1 MPNLN
6 STRQI
11 YAFVAMDKKI
21 LNLSF
26 KNEIDNLISYLDT
39 VEIKQIADLV
49 KSYLK
54 DEVKFFDEHKGCF
67 AMIRALF
74 KGSIDAPDKQDTEKQ
89 ELRVRRRVTIMLEIV
104 KWLSEKGNDTSSQF
118 DKIMSD
124 LVELCINEVVVGSNI
139 SLIIVKAFVEAT
151 TCIIHTMQRV
161 KPIHG
166 KLFAFLPMFLSTFDI
181 ISDEIELP
189 SGKSSAGTSM
199 SGPDYKDYVLN
210 KICSYKWHAS
220 NVLSLIGEF
229 RDIVMTNDQL
239 QFIVEKI
246 MRQFDSMDMNGIPPL
261 IYQMLLLSR
270 KGHKRLILRGISE
283 HFNSLDEEVTDDQE
297 SNSDERVVSSNSL
310 SFAQLSHMEGT
321 VIIHICFAIT
331 QDQELGNEFMKYVKM
346 SKTALFIPFN
356 ISCLLSIA
364 RILRFKDQTLDFLK
378 SSIMSAFKDQE
389 KLEKAKWISHVDSSK
404 IIASAPISEIFCR
417 IIRKTSF
424 GWDQVTQSLVQL
436 GILILDSAVPSNP
449 FGKSVD
455 TVKVL
460 NGPATTSNEMAG
472 DLGTTILFEMFK
484 IHEMVRAEILEQIL
498 TRVIS
503 KAPSA
508 GYFLNLLQLIVKE
521 TPHSLHNHLSK
532 IKGTLD
538 YLTFLPAGIAD
549 IFLKTIQP
557 IILVNKSFRDGLM
570 LVLRKGM
577 STKDVEGRKNA
588 LAGYLQLLRITTI
601 KGPDSQAIS
610 QVPTSSSKSL
620 SKQDQNSLFFEI
632 LRILRRCFSQQPQIR
647 LSLYQGLIDLMDAE
661 QNLKPIVFDILFPH
675 ASYFRIFQQYFELET
690 SIHATILLD
699 SCLNSVDGS
708 TFIIEPLPYLF
719 SCISKSITFSDPNDE
734 IGKDDTAYDKGQLQ
748 KCKDFIQLLIERLL
762 KADMTEFSIDPASDF
777 KMASSEGMRNNLSAN
792 LLLGCYEA
800 AIEHVFFSEEH
811 SLDSSQKILTLF
823 KKYMIL
829 FEVLREKSV
838 NVRGRKTLTTMPE
851 STILS
856 FKCIAEL
863 IKFIFSD
870 DLSHAT
876 ALLRTDTEFMK
887 YIIAVAYNT
896 ISQHSSFDP
905 GDHAKFEHCTY
916 LASVFMSKFIKDDKC
931 PNVIQNDDS
940 KKDKGKSSLSIAL
953 ESFMLLTQAV
963 STSWP
968 DKLKDFLELSY
979 HSEESEEL
987 NERRPDNLDGWLNL
1001 YIQEF
1006 ERLMVSSLSERT
1018 PQINEASWS
1027 CKTISLLSTYYVNKS
1042 KDTDS
1047 ESQGHIEQ
1055 LIEWLNTLCK
1065 ERVIEDT
1072 GLAKII
1078 VNLLLKLERD
1088 MADFDT
1094 VVEMAH
1100 DMFVVL
1106 GPITGRPESDE
1117 TQSHKYMIVNARTSA
1132 TVCGIL
1138 IEFLNAIYDEME
1150 WYLTKLR
1157 ALCGASGT
1165 DSDEAP
1171 EFEEVEQEICLRL
1184 IKLMNSM
1191 LHLEKTCLQSTTS
1204 ENLLKCLQRAYK
1216 VLVALTRYKIAEAG
1230 EIQDQFT
1237 AVIKLAGGDLTNNL
1251 YNFLTAFGQVK
1262 NSAYRLTSK
1271 KGKTKSK
1278 PLTQKARIT
1287 KESKIIPV
1295 LIFILEQ
1302 FERYTMQLSKKS
1314 KTDLMHYITTT
1325 TSRDFKIK
1333 IEELDGDTDNQPKR
1347 VSRTAASNEQEDD
1360 EVEEGGSEDHRRK
1373 RRCSD
1378 SSMEID

>member
-1 MPNLN
+1 
-6 STRQI
+6 
-11 YAFVAMDKKI
+11 MDKKI

-39 VEIKQIADLV
+39 IDIKQIANLV

-67 AMIRALF
+67 AVIRALF
-74 KGSIDAPDKQDTEKQ
+74 KGSIDVPDKQDTEKQ

-104 KWLSEKGNDTSSQF
+104 KCEKGNDTSSQF

-139 SLIIVKAFVEAT
+139 SMIIVKAFVEAT
-151 TCIIHTMQRV
+151 TC
-161 KPIHG
+161 
-166 KLFAFLPMFLSTFDI
+166 
-181 ISDEIELP
+181 EIELP
-189 SGKSSAGTSM
+189 SDKSSVGTSM
-199 SGPDYKDYVLN
+199 SGPDYKDYILN

-229 RDIVMTNDQL
+229 RDILMTNDQ
-239 QFIVEKI
+239 
-246 MRQFDSMDMNGIPPL
+246 
-261 IYQMLLLSR
+261 
-270 KGHKRLILRGISE
+270 GHKRLILRGISE
-283 HFNSLDEEVTDDQE
+283 HFNSLDEEVTEDE
-297 SNSDERVVSSNSL
+297 EPNSDERVVSSNSL

-346 SKTALFIPFN
+346 SKTTLFTPFN

-378 SSIMSAFKDQE
+378 SSIMSAFKDRE
-389 KLEKAKWISHVDSSK
+389 KLEKAKWISHVDGSQ
-404 IIASAPISEIFCR
+404 IITSAPILEIFCK

-436 GILILDSAVPSNP
+436 GILILDSAVSSSP
-449 FGKSVD
+449 FSKVD
-455 TVKVL
+455 TFKIL
-460 NGPATTSNEMAG
+460 NGPPTTSNEMAG

-484 IHEMVRAEILEQIL
+484 MVRAEVLEQIL
-498 TRVIS
+498 SRVIS
-503 KAPSA
+503 KASSV
-508 GYFLNLLQLIVKE
+508 GYFLNLLKIIIKE
-521 TPHSLHNHLSK
+521 TPHSLHNYISK

-538 YLTFLPAGIAD
+538 YLTFLPTNIAD
-549 IFLKTIQP
+549 IFLKAIQP

-577 STKDVEGRKNA
+577 STKDMEGRQNA

-601 KGPDSQAIS
+601 RGLDVQTMSQM
-610 QVPTSSSKSL
+610 PMSSSKSL
-620 SKQDQNSLFFEI
+620 SRQDQNSLFFEI

-661 QNLKPIVFDILFPH
+661 QNIKPIVFDILFPH
-675 ASYFRIFQQYFELET
+675 AKT

-719 SCISKSITFSDPNDE
+719 SCISKSITSSNQNSDND
-734 IGKDDTAYDKGQLQ
+734 KDNNGYDKGQLQ
-748 KCKDFIQLLIERLL
+748 KCKDFLQLLIERLL

-777 KMASSEGMRNNLSAN
+777 KMASNEGMRNNLSAN

-800 AIEHVFFSEEH
+800 AIEYVFFSEEH
-811 SLDSSQKILTLF
+811 TLDSSQKILTLF

-829 FEVLREKSV
+829 YEVLREKSV
-838 NVRGRKTLTTMPE
+838 NVRGRKILTTMPE

-856 FKCIAEL
+856 FKCITEL
-863 IKFIFSD
+863 MNFIFSD

-876 ALLRTDTEFMK
+876 ALLRTDPEFMM
-887 YIIAVAYNT
+887 YIIAVTYNT
-896 ISQHSSFDP
+896 ISQSPSFDP
-905 GDHAKFEHCTY
+905 DDNAKFEHCAY
-916 LASVFMSKFIKDDKC
+916 LARVIMSKFIKDDKC
-931 PNVIQNDDS
+931 CSNTFQTDDS
-940 KKDKGKSSLSIAL
+940 RKDKGKSSLAVAL
-953 ESFMLLTQAV
+953 ESFMLLCQAV
-963 STSWP
+963 SASWP
-968 DKLKDFLELSY
+968 DKLKDFLDLSY
-979 HSEESEEL
+979 QSEEL
-987 NERRPDNLDGWLNL
+987 NEDRPDDLDSWLNV

-1006 ERLMVSSLSERT
+1006 ERLIVSSLSERT
-1018 PQINEASWS
+1018 PQINEALWS
-1027 CKTISLLSTYYVNKS
+1027 CKTISLLSTYYKNKV
-1042 KDTDS
+1042 KDGDS
-1047 ESQGHIEQ
+1047 ESPGHIEQ
-1055 LIEWLNTLCK
+1055 LIAWLNTLCK
-1065 ERVIEDT
+1065 ERAIEDT

-1088 MADFDT
+1088 IADFDT
-1094 VVEMAH
+1094 VVEMSH
-1100 DMFVVL
+1100 DMNVVL
-1106 GPITGRPESDE
+1106 GPLTGRPESNE
-1117 TQSHKYMIVNARTSA
+1117 TQSHTYMIVNARTSA

-1138 IEFLNAIYDEME
+1138 LEFLNAIYDEME

-1157 ALCGASGT
+1157 TLCGSGN
-1165 DSDEAP
+1165 DSDETP
-1171 EFEEVEQEICLRL
+1171 ELEEVEQEICLRL
-1184 IKLMNSM
+1184 IKLMNSL

-1204 ENLLKCLQRAYK
+1204 ENLLKCLQKAYK
-1216 VLVALTRYKIAEAG
+1216 VLVALTRYKITEAG
-1230 EIQDQFT
+1230 EIQAQFT
-1237 AVIKLAGGDLTNNL
+1237 DVIKLAGGELTNNL

-1271 KGKTKSK
+1271 KGKAKAK
-1278 PLTQKARIT
+1278 PLTQKSRIT

-1314 KTDLMHYITTT
+1314 KTDLMQYITTT

-1333 IEELDGDTDNQPKR
+1333 IEELDKDTDNQPKR
-1347 VSRTAASNEQEDD
+1347 ARATTSNDQDDD
-1360 EVEEGGSEDHRRK
+1360 EAEEGGSEDHRR
-1373 RRCSD
+1373 RRRSD

>member
-1 MPNLN
+1 
-6 STRQI
+6 
-11 YAFVAMDKKI
+11 D
-21 LNLSF
+21 
-26 KNEIDNLISYLDT
+26 D
-39 VEIKQIADLV
+39 
-49 KSYLK
+49 
-54 DEVKFFDEHKGCF
+54 VKFFDEHKGCF
-67 AMIRALF
+67 AVIRALF

-151 TCIIHTMQRV
+151 TCIIHTMQRL

-189 SGKSSAGTSM
+189 SDKSSVGALI
-199 SGPDYKDYVLN
+199 SGPDYKDYILN

-229 RDIVMTNDQL
+229 RDVLMTNDQL

-246 MRQFDSMDMNGIPPL
+246 MRQFNSIDMDGIPPL
-261 IYQMLLLSR
+261 IYQLLLLSR

-283 HFNSLDEEVTDDQE
+283 HFNSLDEEVTEDQE
-297 SNSDERVVSSNSL
+297 QNSDEPDVSNNSL

-346 SKTALFIPFN
+346 SKIALFTPFN

-378 SSIMSAFKDQE
+378 SSIMSAFKDRE

-404 IIASAPISEIFCR
+404 IISSAPISEIFR
-417 IIRKTSF
+417 KIIQKTSF

-436 GILILDSAVPSNP
+436 GIFILDSAVSSSP
-449 FGKSVD
+449 FSKSVGEYKKGIQYQTLD
-455 TVKVL
+455 PYNFISLIKITNFFPIQETLKIL
-460 NGPATTSNEMAG
+460 NGPPTTSNEMAG

-484 IHEMVRAEILEQIL
+484 IHEMVRAEVLEQIL

-508 GYFLNLLQLIVKE
+508 GYFLNLLKLIVKE
-521 TPHSLHNHLSK
+521 APHSLQNHLTK

-538 YLTFLPAGIAD
+538 YLTFLPTSIAD
-549 IFLKTIQP
+549 IFLQAIQP

-570 LVLRKGM
+570 DM
-577 STKDVEGRKNA
+577 DGRQNA

-601 KGPDSQAIS
+601 KGSDVQSMSQM
-610 QVPTSSSKSL
+610 PMGSSKSL
-620 SKQDQNSLFFEI
+620 SRQDQNSLFFEI

-661 QNLKPIVFDILFPH
+661 SNIKPIVFDILFPH
-675 ASYFRIFQQYFELET
+675 AKT

-699 SCLNSVDGS
+699 SCLNNVDGS
-708 TFIIEPLPYLF
+708 TFITEPLPYLF
-719 SCISKSITFSDPNDE
+719 SCISKSITSLNDAE
-734 IGKDDTAYDKGQLQ
+734 KDNNNYDKGQLQ
-748 KCKDFIQLLIERLL
+748 KCKDFLQLLIERLL

-777 KMASSEGMRNNLSAN
+777 KMSSNEGMRNNLSAN
-792 LLLGCYEA
+792 ILLGCYEA
-800 AIEHVFFSEEH
+800 AIEYVFFSEEH
-811 SLDSSQKILTLF
+811 TLDSSQKILTLF
-823 KKYMIL
+823 KKFMIL
-829 FEVLREKSV
+829 YEVLKEKSV
-838 NVRGRKTLTTMPE
+838 NIRGRKILTTMPE

-863 IKFIFSD
+863 MNFIFSD

-876 ALLRTDTEFMK
+876 ALLRTDPEFMK
-887 YIIAVAYNT
+887 YIITAAYNT
-896 ISQHSSFDP
+896 ISQRSSFDP
-905 GDHAKFEHCTY
+905 DDHAKFEYCTY
-916 LASVFMSKFIKDDKC
+916 LARVIMSKFIKDDKC
-931 PNVIQNDDS
+931 CANTFQSDDS
-940 KKDKGKSSLSIAL
+940 KKDKGKSSLSVAL
-953 ESFMLLTQAV
+953 ESFMLLCQAV

-968 DKLKDFLELSY
+968 DKLKDFLDLSY
-979 HSEESEEL
+979 QSEEL
-987 NERRPDNLDGWLNL
+987 NENRPDDLDDWLNV

-1006 ERLMVSSLSERT
+1006 ERLIVSSLSERT

-1027 CKTISLLSTYYVNKS
+1027 CKTISLLSTYYRNKI
-1042 KDTDS
+1042 KDGDS

-1055 LIEWLNTLCK
+1055 LIAWLNTLCK
-1065 ERVIEDT
+1065 ERAIEDT

-1088 MADFDT
+1088 IADFDT
-1094 VVEMAH
+1094 VVEMSH
-1100 DMFVVL
+1100 DMYVVL
-1106 GPITGRPESDE
+1106 GPLTGRPESNE
-1117 TQSHKYMIVNARTSA
+1117 TQLHKYMIINARTSA

-1138 IEFLNAIYDEME
+1138 LEFLNAIYDEME

-1157 ALCGASGT
+1157 TLCSSGN
-1165 DSDEAP
+1165 DSDETP
-1171 EFEEVEQEICLRL
+1171 ELEEVEQEICLRL
-1184 IKLMNSM
+1184 IKLMNSL

-1204 ENLLKCLQRAYK
+1204 ENLLKCLQKAYK
-1216 VLVALTRYKIAEAG
+1216 VLVALTRYVS
-1230 EIQDQFT
+1230 EIQSQFT
-1237 AVIKLAGGDLTNNL
+1237 DVIKLAGGELTNNL

-1262 NSAYRLTSK
+1262 NSAHSLTSK
-1271 KGKTKSK
+1271 KGKSKTK

-1333 IEELDGDTDNQPKR
+1333 IEELDNDANQPKR
-1347 VSRTAASNEQEDD
+1347 VSKATTSNDQDDD
-1360 EVEEGGSEDHRRK
+1360 EAEEGGSEDHRKR

>member
-1 MPNLN
+1 
-6 STRQI
+6 
-11 YAFVAMDKKI
+11 
-21 LNLSF
+21 
-26 KNEIDNLISYLDT
+26 
-39 VEIKQIADLV
+39 
-49 KSYLK
+49 
-54 DEVKFFDEHKGCF
+54 
-67 AMIRALF
+67 
-74 KGSIDAPDKQDTEKQ
+74 
-89 ELRVRRRVTIMLEIV
+89 
-104 KWLSEKGNDTSSQF
+104 LSEKGNDTSSQF

-166 KLFAFLPMFLSTFDI
+166 KLFTFLPMFLSTFDI

-189 SGKSSAGTSM
+189 SDKSSTGTSM
-199 SGPDYKDYVLN
+199 SGPDYKDYILN

-239 QFIVEKI
+239 QFIVAKI

-283 HFNSLDEEVTDDQE
+283 YFNSLDEEVTDDQE
-297 SNSDERVVSSNSL
+297 SNSDDRVASSDSL
-310 SFAQLSHMEGT
+310 SFTQLSHIEGT
-321 VIIHICFAIT
+321 VIIHLCFAIT

-346 SKTALFIPFN
+346 SKTALFTTFN

-389 KLEKAKWISHVDSSK
+389 KLEKAKWMSHVDSSN
-404 IIASAPISEIFCR
+404 IIASAPISEIFHK

-424 GWDQVTQSLVQL
+424 GWDQVTQSLVHL
-436 GILILDSAVPSNP
+436 GIFILDSAVPSSP
-449 FGKSVD
+449 FCKSVE
-455 TVKVL
+455 TFKVL
-460 NGPATTSNEMAG
+460 SGPPTTSNEMAG
-472 DLGTTILFEMFK
+472 DLGTIILFEMFK
-484 IHEMVRAEILEQIL
+484 IHEMVRVEILEQIL

-538 YLTFLPAGIAD
+538 YLTFLPTSIAD
-549 IFLKTIQP
+549 IFLKAIQP

-601 KGPDSQAIS
+601 RDPDSQATS
-610 QVPTSSSKSL
+610 QMPSSSSKSL
-620 SKQDQNSLFFEI
+620 NKQDQNSLFFEI

-661 QNLKPIVFDILFPH
+661 QNLKPIVFD
-675 ASYFRIFQQYFELET
+675 FQQYFELET
-690 SIHATILLD
+690 SIHVTILLD
-699 SCLNSVDGS
+699 SCLNCVDGS

-719 SCISKSITFSDPNDE
+719 SCISKSITSSGPNNE
-734 IGKDDTAYDKGQLQ
+734 SGKDDTAYDKGQLQ

-777 KMASSEGMRNNLSAN
+777 KMACSEGMRNNLSAN

-800 AIEHVFFSEEH
+800 AIEYIFFSEEH
-811 SLDSSQKILTLF
+811 TLDSSQKILTLF

-838 NVRGRKTLTTMPE
+838 NVRGRKSLTTMPE

-896 ISQHSSFDP
+896 ISQHSSFDS

-916 LASVFMSKFIKDDKC
+916 LARVFMNKFIKDDKC
-931 PNVIQNDDS
+931 SNVIQNDDS
-940 KKDKGKSSLSIAL
+940 RKDKSSLSIAL
-953 ESFMLLTQAV
+953 ESFMLLCQAV

-979 HSEESEEL
+979 QSEESEEL
-987 NERRPDNLDGWLNL
+987 NERRPDNLDSWLSL

-1006 ERLMVSSLSERT
+1006 ERLIVSSLSERT

-1027 CKTISLLSTYYVNKS
+1027 CKTISLLSTYYVNKG

-1047 ESQGHIEQ
+1047 EFQGHIEQ

-1065 ERVIEDT
+1065 ERAIEDT

-1100 DMFVVL
+1100 DMFIVL
-1106 GPITGRPESDE
+1106 GPITGRPESNE
-1117 TQSHKYMIVNARTSA
+1117 TQPHKYMIVNARTSA

-1165 DSDEAP
+1165 DSDETP

-1184 IKLMNSM
+1184 IKLMNSL

-1216 VLVALTRYKIAEAG
+1216 VLKTAEAG
-1230 EIQDQFT
+1230 EIQDQFID
-1237 AVIKLAGGDLTNNL
+1237 VIKLAGGDLTNNL

-1278 PLTQKARIT
+1278 PLAQKARIT

-1302 FERYTMQLSKKS
+1302 FERYIMQLSKKS

-1333 IEELDGDTDNQPKR
+1333 IEELDGNTDDQPKR
-1347 VSRTAASNEQEDD
+1347 VSQTAVSNEQEDD
-1360 EVEEGGSEDHRRK
+1360 EAEEGGSEDHRRK

-1378 SSMEID
+1378 SSME

>member
-1 MPNLN
+1 N
-6 STRQI
+6 
-11 YAFVAMDKKI
+11 
-21 LNLSF
+21 
-26 KNEIDNLISYLDT
+26 
-39 VEIKQIADLV
+39 LV

-54 DEVKFFDEHKGCF
+54 DDVKFFDEHKGCF
-67 AMIRALF
+67 AVIRALF

-139 SLIIVKAFVEAT
+139 SLIIVKAFVEGT

-181 ISDEIELP
+181 ISDDIELP
-189 SGKSSAGTSM
+189 SDKSSAGALI

-210 KICSYKWHAS
+210 KICSYKWHVS

-229 RDIVMTNDQL
+229 RDVLMTNDQL

-246 MRQFDSMDMNGIPPL
+246 LRQFNSIDMDGIPPL
-261 IYQMLLLSR
+261 IYQLLLLSR

-283 HFNSLDEEVTDDQE
+283 HFNSLDEEVTEDQE
-297 SNSDERVVSSNSL
+297 QNSDERDVSSNSL

-346 SKTALFIPFN
+346 SKTALFTPFN

-378 SSIMSAFKDQE
+378 SSIMSAFKDRE
-389 KLEKAKWISHVDSSK
+389 KLEKAKWISHVDSSR
-404 IIASAPISEIFCR
+404 IISSAPISEIFR
-417 IIRKTSF
+417 KIIRKTSF

-436 GILILDSAVPSNP
+436 GVFILDSAVSSCP
-449 FGKSVD
+449 FSKSVE
-455 TVKVL
+455 TFKML
-460 NGPATTSNEMAG
+460 NGPPTTSNEMAG

-484 IHEMVRAEILEQIL
+484 IHEMVRAEVLEQIL
-498 TRVIS
+498 IRVIS

-508 GYFLNLLQLIVKE
+508 GYFLNLLKLIVKE
-521 TPHSLHNHLSK
+521 TPHSLHNHLTK

-538 YLTFLPAGIAD
+538 YLTFLPTSIAE
-549 IFLKTIQP
+549 IFLKAIQP

-570 LVLRKGM
+570 DM
-577 STKDVEGRKNA
+577 DGRQNA

-601 KGPDSQAIS
+601 RGSDVQSMSQMPIG
-610 QVPTSSSKSL
+610 SSKSL
-620 SKQDQNSLFFEI
+620 SRQDQNSLFFEI

-647 LSLYQGLIDLMDAE
+647 LSLYQGLIDLMDTE
-661 QNLKPIVFDILFPH
+661 QNIKPIVFDILFPH
-675 ASYFRIFQQYFELET
+675 AKT
-690 SIHATILLD
+690 SIHATILLE

-708 TFIIEPLPYLF
+708 TFITEPLPYLF
-719 SCISKSITFSDPNDE
+719 SCISKSITSSNDAE
-734 IGKDDTAYDKGQLQ
+734 KDNNDYDKGQLQ
-748 KCKDFIQLLIERLL
+748 KCKDFLQLLIERLI

-777 KMASSEGMRNNLSAN
+777 KMSSNEGMRNNLSAN
-792 LLLGCYEA
+792 ILLGCYEA
-800 AIEHVFFSEEH
+800 AIEYVFFSEEH
-811 SLDSSQKILTLF
+811 TLDSSQKILTLF
-823 KKYMIL
+823 KKFMIL
-829 FEVLREKSV
+829 YEVLKEKSV
-838 NVRGRKTLTTMPE
+838 NVRGRKILTAMPE

-863 IKFIFSD
+863 MNFIFSD

-876 ALLRTDTEFMK
+876 ALLRTDPEFMK
-887 YIIAVAYNT
+887 YIITVAYNT
-896 ISQHSSFDP
+896 ISQRSSFDP
-905 GDHAKFEHCTY
+905 DDHAKFEYCTY
-916 LASVFMSKFIKDDKC
+916 LARVIMSKFIKDDKC
-931 PNVIQNDDS
+931 CANTFQSDDS
-940 KKDKGKSSLSIAL
+940 KKDKGRSSLSVAL
-953 ESFMLLTQAV
+953 ESLMLLCQAV

-968 DKLKDFLELSY
+968 DKLKDFLDLSY
-979 HSEESEEL
+979 QSEEL
-987 NERRPDNLDGWLNL
+987 NENHPDNLDDWLNV

-1006 ERLMVSSLSERT
+1006 ERLIVSSLSERT
-1018 PQINEASWS
+1018 PQINEALWL
-1027 CKTISLLSTYYVNKS
+1027 CKTISLLSTYYRNKI
-1042 KDTDS
+1042 KDSGS

-1055 LIEWLNTLCK
+1055 LIAWLNTLCK
-1065 ERVIEDT
+1065 ERAIEDT

-1088 MADFDT
+1088 IADFDT
-1094 VVEMAH
+1094 VVEMSH
-1100 DMFVVL
+1100 NMYVVL
-1106 GPITGRPESDE
+1106 GPLTGRPESNE
-1117 TQSHKYMIVNARTSA
+1117 TQLHKYMIVNARTSA

-1138 IEFLNAIYDEME
+1138 LEFLNAIYDEME

-1157 ALCGASGT
+1157 TLCGSGN
-1165 DSDEAP
+1165 DSDETP
-1171 EFEEVEQEICLRL
+1171 ELEEVEQEICLRL
-1184 IKLMNSM
+1184 IKLMNSL

-1204 ENLLKCLQRAYK
+1204 ENLLKCLQKAYK
-1216 VLVALTRYKIAEAG
+1216 VLVALTRYKITEAG
-1230 EIQDQFT
+1230 EIQSQFT
-1237 AVIKLAGGDLTNNL
+1237 DVIKLAGGELTNNL

-1262 NSAYRLTSK
+1262 NSVHSLTSK
-1271 KGKTKSK
+1271 KGKSKTK

-1333 IEELDGDTDNQPKR
+1333 IEELDNDTSKA
-1347 VSRTAASNEQEDD
+1347 TTSNDQDCD
-1360 EVEEGGSEDHRRK
+1360 EAERRP
-1373 RRCSD
+1373 D

>member
-1 MPNLN
+1 
-6 STRQI
+6 
-11 YAFVAMDKKI
+11 MDKKI

-39 VEIKQIADLV
+39 IDIKQIANLV

-67 AMIRALF
+67 AVIRALF
-74 KGSIDAPDKQDTEKQ
+74 KGSIDVPDKQDTEKQ
-89 ELRVRRRVTIMLEIV
+89 ELRVRRRVMIMLEIV

-166 KLFAFLPMFLSTFDI
+166 KLFAFLPMFFSTFDI

-189 SGKSSAGTSM
+189 SDKSSAGTSM
-199 SGPDYKDYVLN
+199 SEMLTLYK
-210 KICSYKWHAS
+210 
-220 NVLSLIGEF
+220 
-229 RDIVMTNDQL
+229 
-239 QFIVEKI
+239 
-246 MRQFDSMDMNGIPPL
+246 RQFDSMDMNGIPPL
-261 IYQMLLLSR
+261 IYQLLLLSR

-283 HFNSLDEEVTDDQE
+283 HFNSLDEEVTEDE
-297 SNSDERVVSSNSL
+297 EPNSDERDVSSNSL

-346 SKTALFIPFN
+346 SKTTLFTPFN

-378 SSIMSAFKDQE
+378 SSIMSAFKDRE
-389 KLEKAKWISHVDSSK
+389 KLEKAKWISHVDSSQ
-404 IIASAPISEIFCR
+404 IITSAPILEIFCK

-436 GILILDSAVPSNP
+436 GILILDSAVSSSP
-449 FGKSVD
+449 FSKFD
-455 TVKVL
+455 TFKIL
-460 NGPATTSNEMAG
+460 NGPPTTSNEMAG

-484 IHEMVRAEILEQIL
+484 IHEMVRADVLEQIL
-498 TRVIS
+498 SRVIS
-503 KAPSA
+503 KASSV
-508 GYFLNLLQLIVKE
+508 GYFLNLLKLIVKE

-538 YLTFLPAGIAD
+538 YLTFLPTSIAD
-549 IFLKTIQP
+549 IFLKAIQP

-577 STKDVEGRKNA
+577 STKDMEGRQNA

-601 KGPDSQAIS
+601 KGLDVQTMSQM
-610 QVPTSSSKSL
+610 PMSSSKSL

-661 QNLKPIVFDILFPH
+661 PNIKP
-675 ASYFRIFQQYFELET
+675 IFQQYFELET

-708 TFIIEPLPYLF
+708 TFIVEPLPYLF
-719 SCISKSITFSDPNDE
+719 SCMSKSITSSNQNSDND
-734 IGKDDTAYDKGQLQ
+734 KDNNDYDKGQLQ
-748 KCKDFIQLLIERLL
+748 KCKDFLQLLIERLL

-777 KMASSEGMRNNLSAN
+777 KMASNEGMRNNLSAN

-800 AIEHVFFSEEH
+800 AIEYVFFSEEH
-811 SLDSSQKILTLF
+811 TLDSSQKILTLF

-829 FEVLREKSV
+829 YEVLREKSV
-838 NVRGRKTLTTMPE
+838 NVRGRKILTTMPE

-863 IKFIFSD
+863 MNFIFSD

-876 ALLRTDTEFMK
+876 ALLRTDPEFMK
-887 YIIAVAYNT
+887 YIIAVTYNT
-896 ISQHSSFDP
+896 ISQSPSFDP
-905 GDHAKFEHCTY
+905 DDHVKFEYCTY
-916 LASVFMSKFIKDDKC
+916 LAHVIMSKFIKDDKC
-931 PNVIQNDDS
+931 CSNTFQSDDS
-940 KKDKGKSSLSIAL
+940 RKDKGKSSLAVAL
-953 ESFMLLTQAV
+953 ESFMLLCQAV

-968 DKLKDFLELSY
+968 DKLKDFLGLSY
-979 HSEESEEL
+979 QSEEL
-987 NERRPDNLDGWLNL
+987 NENRPDDLDGWLNV

-1006 ERLMVSSLSERT
+1006 ERLIVSSLSERT

-1027 CKTISLLSTYYVNKS
+1027 CKTISLLSTYYKNKV
-1042 KDTDS
+1042 KDDDS
-1047 ESQGHIEQ
+1047 ESPGHIEQ
-1055 LIEWLNTLCK
+1055 LITWLNTLCK
-1065 ERVIEDT
+1065 ERAIEDT

-1088 MADFDT
+1088 IADFDT
-1094 VVEMAH
+1094 VVEMSH
-1100 DMFVVL
+1100 DMYVVL
-1106 GPITGRPESDE
+1106 GPITGRPEPNE

-1138 IEFLNAIYDEME
+1138 LEFLNAIYDEME

-1157 ALCGASGT
+1157 TLCGSGN
-1165 DSDEAP
+1165 DSDETP
-1171 EFEEVEQEICLRL
+1171 ELEEVEQEICLRL
-1184 IKLMNSM
+1184 IKLMNSL

-1204 ENLLKCLQRAYK
+1204 ENLLKCLQKAYK
-1216 VLVALTRYKIAEAG
+1216 VLVALTRYKITEAG
-1230 EIQDQFT
+1230 EIQAQFT
-1237 AVIKLAGGDLTNNL
+1237 DVIKLAGGELTNNL

-1271 KGKTKSK
+1271 KGKAKAK

-1314 KTDLMHYITTT
+1314 KTDLMQYITTT

-1333 IEELDGDTDNQPKR
+1333 IEELDKDTDNQPKR
-1347 VSRTAASNEQEDD
+1347 AKVTTSNDQDDD
-1360 EVEEGGSEDHRRK
+1360 EAEEGGSEDHRR
-1373 RRCSD
+1373 RRRSD